1 MIYEF
6 ASLNQEI
13 NAELYQEPKLHFNR
27 RDKGHDVTEDG
38 LPPRYSRDYD
48 DKEDVNE
55 WLSDANLKWRAL

>member
-27 RDKGHDVTEDG
+27 RDKDHDVTEDG
-38 LPPRYSRDYD
+38 LPPRYGRGY
-48 DKEDVNE
+48 EDNADINQ
-55 WLSDANLKWRAL
+55 WLSESNRKWRAL